1 MSRSG
6 PAVTPWRRAGR
17 RAGLAAAA
25 VCATLMLASCSTSSP
40 TTSAAAGASAADKPI
55 TVVTTINAW
64 GSIAAQLGGTRV
76 QETSLIT
83 NPATDPHAYEPTPTD
98 ARVVAGAGV
107 VIENGIGYDSW
118 AAKML
123 AANPVP
129 GRTVLDVGE
138 LVGIADGGNPHRWY
152 SPTDVRAVVDQITT
166 DYAKTDPADEGYFQQ
181 RKSAF
186 LTTGLATYNDLIA
199 QIRAKY
205 TGVKVGA
212 SESIFSPLAQALGLD
227 LVTPAS
233 FLTAISQG
241 TDVSAADKATIDK
254 QISSKQ
260 IKVYVFNSQ
269 NSTPDVAAQVTA
281 AKSQAIPVAAVTETL
296 SPANA
301 TFQQWQSAQ
310 LQQLATALR
319 QATGR

>member
-1 MSRSG
+1 
-6 PAVTPWRRAGR
+6 
-17 RAGLAAAA
+17 
-25 VCATLMLASCSTSSP
+25 
-40 TTSAAAGASAADKPI
+40 
-55 TVVTTINAW
+55 VVATINAW

-76 QETSLIT
+76 QATSLIT

-107 VIENGIGYDSW
+107 FIQNGIGYDPW
-118 AAKML
+118 ADKML
-123 AANPVP
+123 AANPVG
-129 GRTVLDVGE
+129 GRSVIDVGA

-152 SPTDVRAVVDQITT
+152 SPTDVRAVVNQITA
-166 DYAKTDPADEGYFQQ
+166 DYAKTDPGDKGYFEQ
-181 RKSAF
+181 RGAAF
-186 LTTGLATYNDLIA
+186 LTTDLATYNDLIN

-212 SESIFSPLAQALGLD
+212 SESIFSPMAQALGLN

-241 TDVSAADKATIDK
+241 TDVSAADKATIDQ

-269 NSTPDVAAQVTA
+269 NSTPDVAAQVAA
-281 AKSQAIPVAAVTETL
+281 AKAAAIPVVAVTETL
-296 SPANA
+296 SPAGA

-310 LQQLATALR
+310 LQRLAAALHE
-319 QATGR
+319 ATGR

>member
-1 MSRSG
+1 MSRPG
-6 PAVTPWRRAGR
+6 PAVTPRPRAGR

-25 VCATLMLASCSTSSP
+25 VCATLMLAACSTSRP
-40 TTSAAAGASAADKPI
+40 ATSATAGATAAGRPI
-55 TVVTTINAW
+55 TVVATINAW

-76 QETSLIT
+76 QETSIIT

-98 ARVVAGAGV
+98 ARMVAGADV
-107 VIENGIGYDSW
+107 FIQNGIGYDSW

-129 GRTVLDVGE
+129 GRSVLDVGG
-138 LVGIADGGNPHRWY
+138 LVSIAVGGNPHRWY
-152 SPTDVRAVVDQITT
+152 SPPDVRAVVDQITA
-166 DYAKTDPADEGYFQQ
+166 DYAKTDPADKAYFEQ

-186 LTTGLATYNDLIA
+186 LTTDLANYNDLIA
-199 QIRAKY
+199 AIRAKY
-205 TGVKVGA
+205 SGVKVGA
-212 SESIFSPLAQALGLD
+212 SESIFSPMAQALGLD

-241 TDVSAADKATIDK
+241 TDVSAADKATIDA
-254 QISSKQ
+254 QISGKQ

-269 NSTPDVAAQVTA
+269 NSTPDVAAQVTE
-281 AKSQAIPVAAVTETL
+281 AKNEAIPVVAVTETL
-296 SPANA
+296 SPAGA
-301 TFQQWQSAQ
+301 TFQQWQCAQ
-310 LQQLATALR
+310 LQQLAAALH

>member
-1 MSRSG
+1 
-6 PAVTPWRRAGR
+6 
-17 RAGLAAAA
+17 
-25 VCATLMLASCSTSSP
+25 
-40 TTSAAAGASAADKPI
+40 
-55 TVVTTINAW
+55 VVATINAW
-64 GSIAAQLGGTRV
+64 GSIAAQLGGSRV
-76 QETSLIT
+76 QATSLIT

-98 ARVVAGAGV
+98 ARMVAGADV
-107 VIENGIGYDSW
+107 FIENGIGYDPW

-129 GRTVLDVGE
+129 GRSVLDVGA
-138 LVGIADGGNPHRWY
+138 LVGIAAGGNPHRWY
-152 SPTDVRAVVDQITT
+152 SPPDVRAVVDQITT
-166 DYAKTDPADEGYFQQ
+166 DYAKKDPADKAYFEQ

-186 LTTGLATYNDLIA
+186 LTTDLATYNDLIG
-199 QIRAKY
+199 QIREKY

-241 TDVSAADKATIDK
+241 TDVSAADKATIDQ

-269 NSTPDVAAQVTA
+269 NSTPDVAAQVA
-281 AKSQAIPVAAVTETL
+281 AARSEAVPVVAVTETL
-296 SPANA
+296 SPANV

-310 LQQLATALR
+310 LQQLASALH

>member
-1 MSRSG
+1 MSHSE
-6 PAVTPWRRAGR
+6 PTVTPRRRTGR
-17 RAGLAAAA
+17 RAALVPAAL
-25 VCATLMLASCSTSSP
+25 CATLILAACSTSRP
-40 TTSAAAGASAADKPI
+40 ATSAAAGATAGGRPI
-55 TVVTTINAW
+55 TVVATINAW

-76 QETSLIT
+76 QETSIIT

-98 ARVVAGAGV
+98 ARVVAGADV
-107 VIENGIGYDSW
+107 FIENGVGYDSW

-129 GRTVLDVGE
+129 GRSVLDVGK
-138 LVGIADGGNPHRWY
+138 LVGIAAGGNPHRWY
-152 SPTDVRAVVDQITT
+152 SPPDVRRVVDQITA
-166 DYAKTDPADEGYFQQ
+166 DYVLADPADKGYFEQ

-186 LTTGLATYNDLIA
+186 LKTGLATYDDLIT

-205 TGVKVGA
+205 SGVKVGA

-233 FLTAISQG
+233 FLKAISQG
-241 TDVSAADKATIDK
+241 TDVSAADKATIDT

-269 NSTPDVAAQVTA
+269 NSTPDVAAQVAA
-281 AKSQAIPVAAVTETL
+281 AKNEAIPLAAVTETL

-310 LQQLATALR
+310 LQQLAVALHE
-319 QATGR
+319 ATGR

>member
-6 PAVTPWRRAGR
+6 PAVTPRPRAPR

-25 VCATLMLASCSTSSP
+25 VCATLLLAACSTSSP
-40 TTSAAAGASAADKPI
+40 TTSAAAGASTAGKPI
-55 TVVTTINAW
+55 TVVATINAW
-64 GSIAAQLGGTRV
+64 GSIAAQLGGSRV
-76 QETSLIT
+76 RQTSLIT

-107 VIENGIGYDSW
+107 FIENGIGYDPW

-123 AANPVP
+123 AANPVG
-129 GRTVLDVGE
+129 GRTVLDVGK

-152 SPTDVRAVVDQITT
+152 SPIDVRAVVDQITA
-166 DYAKTDPADEGYFQQ
+166 DYVKTDPGGKAYYEQ

-186 LTTGLATYNDLIA
+186 LTTDLATYNNLIA
-199 QIRAKY
+199 AIRAKY

-212 SESIFSPLAQALGLD
+212 SESIFAPMAQALGLD

-233 FLTAISQG
+233 FLKAISQG
-241 TDVSAADKATIDK
+241 TDVSAADKATIDA

-269 NSTPDVAAQVTA
+269 N
-281 AKSQAIPVAAVTETL
+281 L
-296 SPANA
+296 S
-301 TFQQWQSAQ
+301 
-310 LQQLATALR
+310 LI
-319 QATGR
+319 

>member
-6 PAVTPWRRAGR
+6 PAAMPRPGARRR
-17 RAGLAAAA
+17 FGLVAAA
-25 VCATLMLASCSTSSP
+25 VCATVRLASCSTSSP
-40 TTSAAAGASAADKPI
+40 TTAAAGASAGGKPI
-55 TVVTTINAW
+55 TVVATINAW

-76 QETSLIT
+76 RETSIIT
-83 NPATDPHAYEPTPTD
+83 NPATDPHTYEPTPTD
-98 ARVVAGAGV
+98 ARVVAGADV
-107 VIENGIGYDSW
+107 FIENGIGYDPW

-123 AANPVP
+123 AANPVG
-129 GRTVLDVGE
+129 GRSVLDVGA

-152 SPTDVRAVVDQITT
+152 SPTDVRAVVDQITA
-166 DYAKTDPADEGYFQQ
+166 DYAKTDPGDKVYFEQ

-186 LTTGLATYNDLIA
+186 LTTDLATYNNLIS

-233 FLTAISQG
+233 FLAAISQG
-241 TDVSAADKATIDK
+241 TDVSAADKATIDQ
-254 QISSKQ
+254 QISGKQ

-269 NSTPDVAAQVTA
+269 NSTPDVAAQVA
-281 AKSQAIPVAAVTETL
+281 AARSEAIPVVAVTETL
-296 SPANA
+296 SPANVA
-301 TFQQWQSAQ
+301 FQQWQSAQ
-310 LQQLATALR
+310 LQQLASALH

>member
-1 MSRSG
+1 MSRFG
-6 PAVTPWRRAGR
+6 PAVTPLRRAR
-17 RAGLAAAA
+17 RRVALVPAAL
-25 VCATLMLASCSTSSP
+25 CATLILTACSTLSP
-40 TTSAAAGASAADKPI
+40 TTSGAAGATAGGRPI
-55 TVVTTINAW
+55 IVVATINAW

-83 NPATDPHAYEPTPTD
+83 NPATDPHAYEPTPID
-98 ARVVAGAGV
+98 ARNVAGAGV
-107 VIENGIGYDSW
+107 FIENGIGYDSW

-129 GRTVLDVGE
+129 GRTVLDVGK

-152 SPTDVRAVVDQITT
+152 SPTDVRAAVDQITA
-166 DYAKTDPADEGYFQQ
+166 DYAKSDPSGKGYFEQ

-186 LTTGLATYNDLIA
+186 LTTDLATYNDLIN

-241 TDVSAADKATIDK
+241 TDVSAADKATIDQ

-260 IKVYVFNSQ
+260 IKVYAFNSQ
-269 NSTPDVAAQVTA
+269 NSTPDVAAQVA
-281 AKSQAIPVAAVTETL
+281 AARSEAIPVVAVTETL
-296 SPANA
+296 SPANV

-310 LQQLATALR
+310 LQQLASALH

>member
-1 MSRSG
+1 MV
-6 PAVTPWRRAGR
+6 A
-17 RAGLAAAA
+17 
-25 VCATLMLASCSTSSP
+25 
-40 TTSAAAGASAADKPI
+40 
-55 TVVTTINAW
+55 TINAW

-76 QETSLIT
+76 RETSIIT

-107 VIENGIGYDSW
+107 FIENGIGYDPW

-123 AANPVP
+123 AANPVG
-129 GRTVLDVGE
+129 GRTVLDVGG

-152 SPTDVRAVVDQITT
+152 SPTDVRAVADQITA
-166 DYAKTDPADEGYFQQ
+166 DYAMTDPGDKVYFEQ

-186 LTTGLATYNDLIA
+186 LTTDLATYNDLIT

-227 LVTPAS
+227 LVPPAS
-233 FLTAISQG
+233 FLTAVSQG
-241 TDVSAADKATIDK
+241 TDVSAADKATIDA

-281 AKSQAIPVAAVTETL
+281 AKSEAIPVVAVTETL
-296 SPANA
+296 SPAGA
-301 TFQQWQSAQ
+301 TFQKWQCAQ
-310 LQQLATALR
+310 LQQLAAGLHE
-319 QATGR
+319 ATGR

>member
-1 MSRSG
+1 MSRPG
-6 PAVTPWRRAGR
+6 PAVTPRPRARRRA
-17 RAGLAAAA
+17 ALATAA
-25 VCATLMLASCSTSSP
+25 VCATLILAACSTSSP
-40 TTSAAAGASAADKPI
+40 TTSGTAGATAGGRHI
-55 TVVTTINAW
+55 TVVATINAW

-107 VIENGIGYDSW
+107 VIQNGIGYDSW

-129 GRTVLDVGE
+129 GRAVLDVGK

-152 SPTDVRAVVDQITT
+152 SPTDVRAVVDQITA
-166 DYAKTDPADEGYFQQ
+166 DYAKTDPSGKGYFEQ
-181 RKSAF
+181 RKAAF
-186 LTTGLATYNDLIA
+186 LTTDLATYNDLIN

-212 SESIFSPLAQALGLD
+212 SESIFSPLAQALGLA

-241 TDVSAADKATIDK
+241 TDVSAADKATIDA

-281 AKSQAIPVAAVTETL
+281 AKSGSIPVVAVTETL
-296 SPANA
+296 SPAGA

-310 LQQLATALR
+310 LQQLAAALHE
-319 QATGR
+319 ATGR

>member
-6 PAVTPWRRAGR
+6 LAATQGPRARRRGA
-17 RAGLAAAA
+17 LAAAA
-25 VCATLMLASCSTSSP
+25 VCATLMLAACSTSSP
-40 TTSAAAGASAADKPI
+40 TTSAAAAAAGSNPI
-55 TVVTTINAW
+55 TVVATINAW

-76 QETSLIT
+76 RQTSLIT

-98 ARVVAGAGV
+98 ARVVAGADV
-107 VIENGIGYDSW
+107 FIENGIGYDPW

-123 AANPVP
+123 AANPVG
-129 GRTVLDVGE
+129 GRSVLDVGA

-152 SPTDVRAVVDQITT
+152 SPTDVRAVVDQITA
-166 DYAKTDPADEGYFQQ
+166 DYVKTDPGDKAYFEQ

-186 LTTGLATYNDLIA
+186 LTTDLATYNNQISR
-199 QIRAKY
+199 IRAKY

-212 SESIFSPLAQALGLD
+212 SESIFSPMAQALGLD

-241 TDVSAADKATIDK
+241 TDVSAADKATIDQ
-254 QISSKQ
+254 QISRKQ

-269 NSTPDVAAQVTA
+269 NSTPDVAAQVAA
-281 AKSQAIPVAAVTETL
+281 AKAAAIPVVAVTETL
-296 SPANA
+296 SPAGA
-301 TFQQWQSAQ
+301 KFQQWQSAQ
-310 LQQLATALR
+310 LQQLAAALNT
-319 QATGR
+319 ATGR

>member
-1 MSRSG
+1 MSH
-6 PAVTPWRRAGR
+6 PVPPDVRRRHTGR
-17 RAGLAAAA
+17 RAALAPVALLATAMIAA
-25 VCATLMLASCSTSSP
+25 CSTSSP
-40 TTSAAAGASAADKPI
+40 TTSAAAGASAGRRPI
-55 TVVTTINAW
+55 TVVATINAW
-64 GSIAAQLGGTRV
+64 GSIAAQLGGARV
-76 QETSLIT
+76 QETSIIT

-107 VIENGIGYDSW
+107 FIENGIGYDSW

-123 AANPVP
+123 AANPAP
-129 GRTVLDVGE
+129 GRTVLDVGG
-138 LVGIADGGNPHRWY
+138 LVGIADGGNPHRWD
-152 SPTDVRAVVDQITT
+152 SPADVRRVVDQITA
-166 DYAKTDPADEGYFQQ
+166 DYAKTDPGDKAYFEQ

-186 LTTGLATYNDLIA
+186 LTTDLATYNDLIG
-199 QIRAKY
+199 QIREKY

-241 TDVSAADKATIDK
+241 TDVSAADKATIDQ

-269 NSTPDVAAQVTA
+269 NSTPDVAAQVA
-281 AKSQAIPVAAVTETL
+281 AARSEAVPVVAVTETL
-296 SPANA
+296 SPANV

-310 LQQLATALR
+310 LQQLASALH

>member
-1 MSRSG
+1 MSRPG
-6 PAVTPWRRAGR
+6 PAVTPRPRVRRPGAL
-17 RAGLAAAA
+17 ATAALCTTLILAA
-25 VCATLMLASCSTSSP
+25 CSTSRP
-40 TTSAAAGASAADKPI
+40 TTSAAAGAAGGKPI
-55 TVVTTINAW
+55 TVVATINAW

-98 ARVVAGAGV
+98 ARVVAGADV
-107 VIENGIGYDSW
+107 FIENGIGYDSW

-129 GRTVLDVGE
+129 GRSVLDVGA
-138 LVGIADGGNPHRWY
+138 LVGIAAGGNPHRWY
-152 SPTDVRAVVDQITT
+152 SPPDVRRVVDQITA
-166 DYAKTDPADEGYFQQ
+166 DYAKKDPADKTYFEQ

-186 LTTGLATYNDLIA
+186 LTTDLATYNALIS

-212 SESIFSPLAQALGLD
+212 SESILAPMAQALGLD
-227 LVTPAS
+227 LITPAS

-241 TDVSAADKATIDK
+241 TDVSAADKATIDA
-254 QISSKQ
+254 QISGKQ

-269 NSTPDVAAQVTA
+269 NSTPDVAAQVAA
-281 AKSQAIPVAAVTETL
+281 AKAAAIPVVAVTETL
-296 SPANA
+296 SPAKA
-301 TFQQWQSAQ
+301 TFQQWQCAQ
-310 LQQLATALR
+310 LQQLANALHA
-319 QATGR
+319 ATGR

>member
-1 MSRSG
+1 M
-6 PAVTPWRRAGR
+6 
-17 RAGLAAAA
+17 LAA
-25 VCATLMLASCSTSSP
+25 CSTSSP
-40 TTSAAAGASAADKPI
+40 TTSGTAGATASGRPI
-55 TVVTTINAW
+55 NVVATINAW

-76 QETSLIT
+76 RETSIIT

-107 VIENGIGYDSW
+107 FIENGIGYDPW

-123 AANPVP
+123 AANPVG
-129 GRTVLDVGE
+129 GRTVLDVGG

-152 SPTDVRAVVDQITT
+152 SPTDVRAVADQITA
-166 DYAKTDPADEGYFQQ
+166 DYAMTDPGDKVYFEQ

-186 LTTGLATYNDLIA
+186 LTTDLATYNDLIT

-227 LVTPAS
+227 LVPPAS
-233 FLTAISQG
+233 FLTAVSQG
-241 TDVSAADKATIDK
+241 TDVSAADKATIDA

-281 AKSQAIPVAAVTETL
+281 AKSEAIPVVAVTETL
-296 SPANA
+296 SPAGA
-301 TFQQWQSAQ
+301 TFQKWQCAQ
-310 LQQLATALR
+310 LQQLAAGLHE
-319 QATGR
+319 ATGR

>member
-1 MSRSG
+1 MNRSG
-6 PAVTPWRRAGR
+6 LAVTPRPRPRRRAAVAPG
-17 RAGLAAAA
+17 A
-25 VCATLMLASCSTSSP
+25 VCATLMLAACSTPSP
-40 TTSAAAGASAADKPI
+40 TTPGTLGATAGGRPI
-55 TVVTTINAW
+55 TVVATINAW
-64 GSIAAQLGGTRV
+64 GSIAAQLGGIRV
-76 QETSLIT
+76 RETSIIT

>member
-6 PAVTPWRRAGR
+6 PAVTPWPRAGR

-25 VCATLMLASCSTSSP
+25 VCATVILASCSTTRP
-40 TTSAAAGASAADKPI
+40 ATPGTPGASAPI
-55 TVVTTINAW
+55 TVVATINAW
-64 GSIAAQLGGTRV
+64 GSIAAQLGGSRV

-98 ARVVAGAGV
+98 ARMVAGAGV
-107 VIENGIGYDSW
+107 FIENGIGYDPW

-129 GRTVLDVGE
+129 GRSVLDVGA
-138 LVGIADGGNPHRWY
+138 LVGIPDGGNPHRWY
-152 SPTDVRAVVDQITT
+152 SPPDVRAVVDQITA
-166 DYAKTDPADEGYFQQ
+166 DYAKKDPADKTYFEQ

-186 LTTGLATYNDLIA
+186 LTTDLGSYNNVIS

-205 TGVKVGA
+205 AGVKVGA
-212 SESIFSPLAQALGLD
+212 SESIFAPMAQVLGLD

-233 FLTAISQG
+233 FLKAISQG
-241 TDVSAADKATIDK
+241 TDVSAADKATIDA
-254 QISSKQ
+254 QISGKQ

-269 NSTPDVAAQVTA
+269 NSTPDVGAQVAA
-281 AKSQAIPVAAVTETL
+281 AKAAAIPVVAVTETL
-296 SPANA
+296 SPAGA

-310 LQQLATALR
+310 LQQLAAALHMV
-319 QATGR
+319 TGR

>member
-1 MSRSG
+1 MSRPG
-6 PAVTPWRRAGR
+6 PAVTPRPRARRWA
-17 RAGLAAAA
+17 ALAPAA
-25 VCATLMLASCSTSSP
+25 VCATLILAACSTSSP
-40 TTSAAAGASAADKPI
+40 TTSGTAGATSGGRPI
-55 TVVTTINAW
+55 TVVATINAW

-107 VIENGIGYDSW
+107 VIQNGIGYDSW

-129 GRTVLDVGE
+129 GRAVLDVGK

-152 SPTDVRAVVDQITT
+152 SPADVRAVVDQITA
-166 DYAKTDPADEGYFQQ
+166 DYAKTDPSGKGYFEQ
-181 RKSAF
+181 RKAAF
-186 LTTGLATYNDLIA
+186 LTTDLATYNDLIN

-212 SESIFSPLAQALGLD
+212 SESIFSPLAQALGLA

-241 TDVSAADKATIDK
+241 TDVSAADKATIDA

-281 AKSQAIPVAAVTETL
+281 AKSGSIPVVAVTETL
-296 SPANA
+296 SPAGA

-310 LQQLATALR
+310 LQQLAAALHE
-319 QATGR
+319 ATGR

>member
-1 MSRSG
+1 MSRPG
-6 PAVTPWRRAGR
+6 PAVTPRPRARRWA
-17 RAGLAAAA
+17 ALAPAA
-25 VCATLMLASCSTSSP
+25 VCATLILAACSTSSP
-40 TTSAAAGASAADKPI
+40 TTSGTAGATSGGRPI
-55 TVVTTINAW
+55 TVVATINAW

-107 VIENGIGYDSW
+107 VIQNGIGYDSW

-129 GRTVLDVGE
+129 GRAVLDVGK

-152 SPTDVRAVVDQITT
+152 SPTDVRAVVDQITA
-166 DYAKTDPADEGYFQQ
+166 DYAKTDSSGKGYFEQ
-181 RKSAF
+181 RKAAF
-186 LTTGLATYNDLIA
+186 LTTDLATYNDLIN

-212 SESIFSPLAQALGLD
+212 SESIFSPLAQALGLA

-241 TDVSAADKATIDK
+241 TDVSAADKATIDA

-281 AKSQAIPVAAVTETL
+281 AKSGSIPVVAVTETL
-296 SPANA
+296 SPAGA

-310 LQQLATALR
+310 LQQLAAALHE
-319 QATGR
+319 ATGR

>member
-6 PAVTPWRRAGR
+6 PLVRPRPPVRRR
-17 RAGLAAAA
+17 SGLAAAA
-25 VCATLMLASCSTSSP
+25 VCATVVLASCSTSSP
-40 TTSAAAGASAADKPI
+40 TTSAAAAATAGGTPI
-55 TVVTTINAW
+55 TVVATINAW
-64 GSIAAQLGGTRV
+64 GSIAAQLGGSRV
-76 QETSLIT
+76 RATSIIT

-98 ARVVAGAGV
+98 ARVVAGANV
-107 VIENGIGYDSW
+107 FIENGIGYDPW

-129 GRTVLDVGE
+129 GRTVLDVGA

-152 SPTDVRAVVDQITT
+152 SPTDVRAVVDQVTA
-166 DYAKTDPADEGYFQQ
+166 DYVKADPGDKAYFEQ

-186 LTTGLATYNDLIA
+186 LTTDLATCNDLIA

-212 SESIFSPLAQALGLD
+212 SESIFSPMAQALGLD

-233 FLTAISQG
+233 FLKAISQG
-241 TDVSAADKATIDK
+241 TDVSAADKATIDA
-254 QISSKQ
+254 QISGQQ

-269 NSTPDVAAQVTA
+269 NSTPDVAAQVAA
-281 AKSQAIPVAAVTETL
+281 AKAAAIPVVAVTETL
-296 SPANA
+296 SPAGA

-310 LQQLATALR
+310 LQQLAAALH

>member
-6 PAVTPWRRAGR
+6 PAVTPWPRAGR

-40 TTSAAAGASAADKPI
+40 TTSAAAGASAGGKPI
-55 TVVTTINAW
+55 TVVATINAW
-64 GSIAAQLGGTRV
+64 GSIAAQLGGSRV
-76 QETSLIT
+76 QATSLIT

-98 ARVVAGAGV
+98 ARMVAGADV
-107 VIENGIGYDSW
+107 FIENGIGYDPW

-129 GRTVLDVGE
+129 GRSVLDVGA
-138 LVGIADGGNPHRWY
+138 LVGIAAGGNPHRWY
-152 SPTDVRAVVDQITT
+152 SPPDVRAVVDQITT
-166 DYAKTDPADEGYFQQ
+166 DYAKKDPADKAYFEQ

-186 LTTGLATYNDLIA
+186 LTTDLGTYNDLIS

-212 SESIFSPLAQALGLD
+212 SESIFSPMAQALGLD
-227 LVTPAS
+227 LLTPAS

-241 TDVSAADKATIDK
+241 TDVSAVDKATIDAQISGK
-254 QISSKQ
+254 QIT
-260 IKVYVFNSQ
+260 VYVFNSQ
-269 NSTPDVAAQVTA
+269 NSTPDVAAQVAA
-281 AKSQAIPVAAVTETL
+281 AKAAAIPVVAVTETL
-296 SPANA
+296 SPAGA

-310 LQQLATALR
+310 LQQLAAALHK
-319 QATGR
+319 ATGR

>member
-1 MSRSG
+1 MDRSG
-6 PAVTPWRRAGR
+6 PAATPRSPARR

-25 VCATLMLASCSTSSP
+25 VCATLILASCSTSSP
-40 TTSAAAGASAADKPI
+40 TTVAAAGDSAGATPI
-55 TVVTTINAW
+55 TVVATINAW
-64 GSIAAQLGGTRV
+64 GSIAAQLGGSRV
-76 QETSLIT
+76 QATSIIT

-98 ARVVAGAGV
+98 ARVVAGAHV
-107 VIENGIGYDSW
+107 FIENGIGYDPW

-129 GRTVLDVGE
+129 GRAVLDVGA
-138 LVGIADGGNPHRWY
+138 LVGVADGGNPHRWY
-152 SPTDVRAVVDQITT
+152 SPTDVRAVVDQITA
-166 DYAKTDPADEGYFQQ
+166 DYVKTDPGHKVYFEQ

-186 LTTGLATYNDLIA
+186 LTADLATYNDLIG

-212 SESIFSPLAQALGLD
+212 SESIFSPMAQVLGLD

-233 FLTAISQG
+233 FLKAISQG
-241 TDVSAADKATIDK
+241 TDVSAADKATIDA
-254 QISSKQ
+254 QISGRQ

-269 NSTPDVAAQVTA
+269 NSTPDVAAQVAA
-281 AKSQAIPVAAVTETL
+281 AKAAAIPVVAVTETL
-296 SPANA
+296 SPAGA

-310 LQQLATALR
+310 LQQLAAALH

>member
-6 PAVTPWRRAGR
+6 PGVTPWPRAGR

-25 VCATLMLASCSTSSP
+25 VCATLMLAACSTSSP
-40 TTSAAAGASAADKPI
+40 TTSAAAGPSTAGKPI
-55 TVVTTINAW
+55 TVVAVFKAW

-83 NPATDPHAYEPTPTD
+83 NPATDPHSYEPTPTD

-107 VIENGIGYDSW
+107 FIQNGIGYDPW
-118 AAKML
+118 ADKML

-129 GRTVLDVGE
+129 GRTVLDVGG

-152 SPTDVRAVVDQITT
+152 SPTDVRAVVDQITA
-166 DYAKTDPADEGYFQQ
+166 DYVKADPAEKGYFEQ

-186 LTTGLATYNDLIA
+186 LTTDLSTYNNLIS

-205 TGVKVGA
+205 SGVKVGA
-212 SESIFSPLAQALGLD
+212 SESIFAPMARALGLD

-233 FLTAISQG
+233 FLKAISQG
-241 TDVSAADKATIDK
+241 TDVSAADEATIDR
-254 QISSKQ
+254 QISGKQ

-269 NSTPDVAAQVTA
+269 NSTPDVAAQVAA
-281 AKSQAIPVAAVTETL
+281 AKAAALPVVAVTETL

-310 LQQLATALR
+310 LTKLAAALHE
-319 QATGR
+319 ATGR